1 MITRIWHG
9 WTDLEKA
16 DAYETLLREEIFT
29 GIAERG
35 IAGFNGIRLLRRETG
50 GEVEFVTLMEF
61 DSMNAVR
68 EFAGEDYELAV
79 VLDEARALLVRYDEK
94 SQHYELVVR
103 SSTQS

>member
-35 IAGFNGIRLLRRETG
+35 IAGFNWIRLLRRETG

-79 VLDEARALLVRYDEK
+79 VPDEARALLVRYDEK